1 MAVSGQTVCSQEG
14 FWLILLLECFIWLYE
29 SCLIKVDFFALIK
42 VNFRRLIL
50 RYVLGG
56 AWVIC
61 VLI

>member
-1 MAVSGQTVCSQEG
+1 VCSSD
-14 FWLILLLECFIWLYE
+14 LKSPKYLL
-29 SCLIKVDFFALIK
+29 SNKLIKVDFFALIK
-42 VNFRRLIL
+42 ADFRRLIL